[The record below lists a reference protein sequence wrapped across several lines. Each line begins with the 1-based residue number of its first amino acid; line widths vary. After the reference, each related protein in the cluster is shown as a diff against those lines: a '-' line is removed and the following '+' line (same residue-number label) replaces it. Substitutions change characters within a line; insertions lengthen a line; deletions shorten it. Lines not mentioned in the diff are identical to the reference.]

1 MGGAKDVGSVWY
13 RRPVETR
20 EKTDGVNI
28 EWKNAAS
35 KMREKRHAKSHAILT
50 SSVSLYYT
58 DTYSHHFCPIYHNT
72 IQLQPT
78 IGHWRTGHGQ
88 NYIILEVL
96 PGHHRSCTRTRYSD
110 GRHLSAT
117 AYQSNPIDMTCYST
131 VSAVS
136 FTKWM
141 IHTSDAPCLRGSLNA
156 VIIYCVVSDR
166 RREYTASRFPPG
178 KNIRPYTK

>member
-1 MGGAKDVGSVWY
+1 MWVAFGIAGQWRLEKKKQTASISSE
-13 RRPVETR
+13 RTR
-20 EKTDGVNI
+20 HQKWRDMPNRQVKTQ
-28 EWKNAAS
+28 
-35 KMREKRHAKSHAILT
+35 AILT
-50 SSVSLYYT
+50 SSISLYYT
-58 DTYSHHFCPIYHNT
+58 GTYSHHFCPIYHST

-78 IGHWRTGHGQ
+78 IGHWQTGRGQ
-88 NYIILEVL
+88 NYTILEVL
-96 PGHHRSCTRTRYSD
+96 PGHHRSCMRTRYSD

-141 IHTSDAPCLRGSLNA
+141 IHTRDAPCLRGSLNA
-156 VIIYCVVSDR
+156 VIIYCVVFDR